1 MIMKKGMMAC
11 RLFSLLFILCF
22 WEGQL
27 TAQEGK
33 KLWTLEECIRFGLEN
48 NTVVKQYELAKEN
61 QEITV
66 ETTRFSRLPD
76 LNANLGQTF
85 YFGRTPDRDGVYQDQ
100 TGSNSAVGIN
110 TSVTLFNG
118 FRINHQIKAETME
131 WMATVE
137 DLNGAK
143 EELSLAITGYYL
155 QVLFNRELL
164 QIALDQLELNRLQI
178 EQTQLLV
185 TGGKSPES
193 DLYEARSSFAQQQVQ
208 VTDAAGNLQLA
219 LLELAQSMNLQDM
232 EDFDIAAPFM
242 PESIQQGADMLIL
255 PEQAFTHSVA
265 ERPAIKAASFRLQ
278 RSERQWQA
286 ARGAYYPSLNLGAG
300 YSNSYYYNY
309 SLASGLSNASLAD
322 QLAQNSAQSIGLSL
336 GIPLFNRMATRNRV
350 RSARIQIQNQELML
364 DKAKQDLYK
373 EVQQAYYRAVV
384 AYEKYKTSETAAEA
398 AQMAYTYEEQKYAA
412 GRSNLYSFDMIRT
425 RLAAA
430 RSDLAQS
437 KFNFLFRSRILA
449 FYNGEDL
456 IQSFLLH

>member
-11 RLFSLLFILCF
+11 RLCFLLLVLCVP
-22 WEGQL
+22 EGQL
-27 TAQEGK
+27 KAQTGK
-33 KLWTLEECIRFGLEN
+33 KMWTLEECILFGLEN

-61 QEITV
+61 QEIAV
-66 ETTRFSRLPD
+66 ETTQFSRLPD

-100 TGSNSAVGIN
+100 TGSNSSVGIN

-118 FRINHQIKAETME
+118 FRINHQIKAEKME
-131 WMATVE
+131 WLATVE

-155 QVLFNRELL
+155 QVLLNRELL
-164 QIALDQLELNRLQI
+164 QIALDQLELNRQQI

-232 EDFDIAAPFM
+232 EGFDIVAPFM
-242 PESIQQGADMLIL
+242 PECIQQGADMLIL
-255 PEQAFTHSVA
+255 PEQVYTHSVT
-265 ERPAIKAASFRLQ
+265 ERPAIKAASFRLS

-350 RSARIQIQNQELML
+350 RSARIQVQNQELML

-398 AQMAYTYEEQKYAA
+398 AQMAYAYEEQKYAA

>member
-164 QIALDQLELNRLQI
+164 QIALDQLELNRL
-178 EQTQLLV
+178 
-185 TGGKSPES
+185 
-193 DLYEARSSFAQQQVQ
+193 
-208 VTDAAGNLQLA
+208 
-219 LLELAQSMNLQDM
+219 
-232 EDFDIAAPFM
+232 
-242 PESIQQGADMLIL
+242 
-255 PEQAFTHSVA
+255 
-265 ERPAIKAASFRLQ
+265 
-278 RSERQWQA
+278 
-286 ARGAYYPSLNLGAG
+286 
-300 YSNSYYYNY
+300 
-309 SLASGLSNASLAD
+309 
-322 QLAQNSAQSIGLSL
+322 
-336 GIPLFNRMATRNRV
+336 
-350 RSARIQIQNQELML
+350 
-364 DKAKQDLYK
+364 
-373 EVQQAYYRAVV
+373 
-384 AYEKYKTSETAAEA
+384 
-398 AQMAYTYEEQKYAA
+398 
-412 GRSNLYSFDMIRT
+412 
-425 RLAAA
+425 
-430 RSDLAQS
+430 
-437 KFNFLFRSRILA
+437 
-449 FYNGEDL
+449 
-456 IQSFLLH
+456 